1 MEQVLTLKTLPT
13 ILPLYT
19 TFESVRY
26 PPSTLIHAAPL
37 TLHAVLT
44 PYLPKIKVR
53 KEKNLL
59 TKNNDEEAEQE
70 VEEVCH

>member
-1 MEQVLTLKTLPT
+1 MEQVLTQKILPT
-13 ILPLYT
+13 ILTLYT

-26 PPSTLIHAAPL
+26 PFSTSIHAAPL

-44 PYLPKIKVR
+44 PYLAKIKVR

-59 TKNNDEEAEQE
+59 TKNEDKEAEQE